1 MKKLYLF
8 DDFGVALILCEF
20 AGLDQDGKPQFVV
33 KTPGKPLMSLED
45 YQEKVLYNN
54 NPLLVL
60 CEEGEKV
67 DSMTMLMMMGVF
79 VFDVSEGTNPSM
91 GERIDEMKRLGI
103 NWSHEIQ
110 KLTISVIEPNRKLAG
125 KGDYIMDIGIGE
137 YREHDVAYSD
147 RVTDLNDIFWKLR
160 MFFLV
165 VEKQL
170 EIPLRK
176 TLVISKELREKVK
189 KSTLEL
195 FDEVENCK

>member
-1 MKKLYLF
+1 M
-8 DDFGVALILCEF
+8 
-20 AGLDQDGKPQFVV
+20 V

-125 KGDYIMDIGIGE
+125 KGDYIMDIGIGD

-147 RVTDLNDIFWKLR
+147 RVTDLNDMFWKLR

>member
-1 MKKLYLF
+1 MKKVFLY
-8 DDFGVALILCEF
+8 DEFGLDLLLCEF
-20 AGLDQDGKPQFVV
+20 TGLNQKGKPQFVV

-45 YQEKVLYNN
+45 YQSKILINN
-54 NPLLVL
+54 NPLDLL

-103 NWSHEIQ
+103 NWSHEMQ

-125 KGDYIMDIGIGE
+125 KGDYIMDIGIGD

-147 RVTDLNDIFWKLR
+147 RVTDLNDMFWKLR
-160 MFFLV
+160 MFFLM